1 MADMKDFT
9 EIKLFDT
16 SIHHYQIFSYT
27 MFGFGEKDGWK
38 KEGEIRIFFNCLVGG
53 NGMKENKKNSLV
65 LFKDQT

>member
-16 SIHHYQIFSYT
+16 SIHHYQIFLHHVWIWRERW
-27 MFGFGEKDGWK
+27 M
-38 KEGEIRIFFNCLVGG
+38 KERGGNKGFFNCLVGG
-53 NGMKENKKNSLV
+53 NRMKENKKNSLV

>member
-1 MADMKDFT
+1 
-9 EIKLFDT
+9 
-16 SIHHYQIFSYT
+16 